1 MNKAFLG
8 SHNTGAPQ
16 VLSADPNLSL
26 SSYLISPSANEK
38 VWRKREEGLNKHT
51 PLVYR
56 DEERMVELSDVI
68 LQPGPGGNLINDTY
82 F

>member
-26 SSYLISPSANEK
+26 SFYLISPSANEK
-38 VWRKREEGLNKHT
+38 VYRKREEGVSKCN

-56 DEERMVELSDVI
+56 DGERVMELSDDIMQMVSR
-68 LQPGPGGNLINDTY
+68 GELINDTT